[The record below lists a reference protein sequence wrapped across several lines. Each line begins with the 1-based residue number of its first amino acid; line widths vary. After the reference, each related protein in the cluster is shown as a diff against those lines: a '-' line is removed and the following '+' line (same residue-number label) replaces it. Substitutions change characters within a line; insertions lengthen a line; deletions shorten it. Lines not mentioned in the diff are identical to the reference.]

1 MQHPL
6 KKGTVMQNSFTSGI
20 IPAPVLPFHEDG
32 AVDWA
37 TYERYLGQLVEG
49 GANAIA
55 MNMAASEGG
64 SLTPDEQAEVIRRA
78 KSVAA
83 GACPIVSGVLSGY
96 TMGAVAAAKRMVDAG
111 ADALVV
117 FPSLPTFISKPIS
130 IDMLVEFHADIAAAI
145 DVPVIAFQTS
155 NADYP
160 PGTLTELAKI
170 ANIVAVKD
178 AAFDFDKSAR
188 IVDEVRAT
196 KGAMAVLTGNDTFIL
211 EAMLLGASGALIGFA
226 GTATAELVRM
236 QSLASQGKIT
246 EAYAIWFKLGP
257 LARLCWQAPLR
268 DYRVRMKYVLMRQG
282 ILPNCV
288 ARKPQPAISAEDRH
302 AIDHCLEQHGLLDP
316 AYHPAGRASVPLRAA
331 S

>member
-1 MQHPL
+1 MPSDL
-6 KKGTVMQNSFTSGI
+6 TSGVI
-20 IPAPVLPFHEDG
+20 AAPVLPFQEDG
-32 AVDWA
+32 SIDWVS
-37 TYERYLGQLVEG
+37 YERYIAQLAAG
-49 GANAIA
+49 GARAIA

-64 SLTPDEQAEVIRRA
+64 SLTPDEQSEVIRRA
-78 KSVAA
+78 KAVVSN
-83 GACPIVSGVLSGY
+83 ACPIVSGVLSGY
-96 TMGAVAAAKRMVDAG
+96 TMGAVAAAARMVDAG

-130 IDMLVEFHADIAAAI
+130 IDMLVEFHADIAAAV

-155 NADYP
+155 NSDYP

-170 ANIVAVKD
+170 PNMVAVKD

-188 IVDEVRAT
+188 IVDELRAAGG
-196 KGAMAVLTGNDTFIL
+196 KMAVLTGNDTFIL

-236 QSLASQGKIT
+236 HALAMQGKIT

-288 ARKPQPAISAEDRH
+288 ARKPQPAVSSADRQ
-302 AIDHCLEQHGLLDP
+302 AIDACLDQNGLLDP
-316 AYHPAGRASVPLRAA
+316 VYHPAGRATGATLKGA